1 MKTLMLTLFAAAA
14 LSPAIAGAQTPGPTA
29 LGLTHHQLEDADLV
43 DARGKEIG
51 EIERVVVDASGKITG
66 LIVELDQRDP
76 KPDRHVQIPLA
87 GLKAVPEARDPGD
100 FNIQTT
106 QTLAALL
113 ALPEASLGGS

>member
-14 LSPAIAGAQTPGPTA
+14 LSPAIAGAQTGPMA

-51 EIERVVVDASGKITG
+51 EIERVVMDASGKING

-76 KPDRHVQIPLA
+76 KPDRHVKIPLT

-100 FNIQTT
+100 FNVQTT

-113 ALPEASLGGS
+113 ALPEASLAGS